1 MLINTII
8 IYVALILGKV
18 AKVIIGII
26 KIIVCLI
33 KNMLGLFLKY
43 VLHISL
49 IFAMKLGWK
58 SCKEDVI
65 SFLSFFKASLKKIY
79 KEHKQLIKLNDTGK
93 KKKMTVK
100 LYLFLSKFSYI
111 DLFLLSFRNYY
122 VSTKKICQYKVSGI
136 KKFCIDNKQK
146 YCVIEPEMERE
157 IYKAEFWRRRK
168 GECQK
173 YCSPETYI
181 AELDDI
187 IVIGGSIV
195 LLSNKTFLN
204 DMAFYD
210 DENRINLSYASLRK
224 IVNGYAIIE
233 EGKEDIKEYDM
244 AINLVN
250 VATFNYY
257 HTLIETLPKLL
268 IADNYKEYQGVPLL
282 VDAVIYEIPQMRAV
296 LEIINR
302 YNHPVIIVGANEK
315 VKVSKMIYISPNVW
329 MPINV
334 YKRDM
339 FRMSDFM
346 IGKSYLENMRNLIL
360 DSVNI
365 NKSVLEGR
373 YFISRKNTKT
383 VRLKNE
389 ERVRRL
395 FNDNG
400 FEVVYTEEMS
410 FAEQVTYFAN
420 ARCIVAATG
429 AALANIIFCKPGTKI
444 VCIMPMEF
452 KFEMYSTIAYLL
464 QLDVVFLDAEI
475 VERTEYISADTYILD
490 EIYAENFIKECC

>member
-8 IYVALILGKV
+8 IYTALILGKV
-18 AKVIIGII
+18 AKVIAY
-26 KIIVCLI
+26 LI
-33 KNMLGLFLKY
+33 KDMLGLFLKNI
-43 VLHISL
+43 LHTFL
-49 IFAMKLGWK
+49 IIAMKLGWIN
-58 SCKEDVI
+58 CKEDVI
-65 SFLSFFKASLKKIY
+65 SFSSLFKASLKKIY
-79 KEHKQLIKLNDTGK
+79 KGHRHLVKQGDAGK
-93 KKKMTVK
+93 KKKMSTK
-100 LYLFLSKFSYI
+100 LYLFLSKYSYM

-122 VSTKKICQYKVSGI
+122 AGAKKICQYKVSGI
-136 KKFCIDNKQK
+136 KRFCVDNNQK

-157 IYKAEFWRRRK
+157 IYKAEFWGRRK

-173 YCSPETYI
+173 YHSPETYI

-187 IVIGGSIV
+187 TVIGGSIV
-195 LLSNKTFLN
+195 LLSNKLFLN

-210 DENRINLSYASLRK
+210 SENRINLNYASLRK

-233 EGKEDIKEYDM
+233 ERKEDIKEYNTV
-244 AINLVN
+244 INLVN

-268 IADNYKEYQGVPLL
+268 IADNYKEYQGLPIL

-339 FRMSDFM
+339 FRTSDFM
-346 IGKSYLENMRNLIL
+346 ISKSYLENIRNLIL
-360 DSVNI
+360 DSIDV
-365 NKSVLEGR
+365 NKSVSEGR
-373 YFISRKNTKT
+373 YFVSRKNTKT

-389 ERVRRL
+389 ERVRGL
-395 FNDNG
+395 FSDNG
-400 FEVVYTEEMS
+400 FEVIYTEEMS

-420 ARCIVAATG
+420 ARYIVAATG

-475 VERTEYISADTYILD
+475 VERTEYLAADTYILD
-490 EIYAENFIKECC
+490 EVYVENFIKECC